1 MESQGGGGLLEFT
14 EDEVT
19 FEDHDLPNLVV
30 RHSML
35 TLKASK
41 SDWWRNNI
49 F

>member
-1 MESQGGGGLLEFT
+1 MESQGGEGLLEFT